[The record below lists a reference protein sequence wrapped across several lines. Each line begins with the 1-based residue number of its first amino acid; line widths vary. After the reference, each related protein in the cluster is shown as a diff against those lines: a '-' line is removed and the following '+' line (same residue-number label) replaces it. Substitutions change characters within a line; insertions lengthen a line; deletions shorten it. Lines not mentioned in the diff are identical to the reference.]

1 MSGKSL
7 RINIDE
13 KGRYKDINID
23 IMNLSKR
30 VSGKVDI
37 HINKHPNGKFD
48 LTRMPKKGVL
58 KLLEMKGYL

>member
-1 MSGKSL
+1 MAGKPR

-13 KGRYKDINID
+13 KGRYKGIDID

-37 HINKHPNGKFD
+37 HINKHPNGKFN
-48 LTRMPKKGVL
+48 LPRMPKKDAL
-58 KLLEMKGYL
+58 KLLEMKGYI

>member
-1 MSGKSL
+1 MSSKPL

-13 KGRYKDINID
+13 KGRYKGIDID
-23 IMNLSKR
+23 IMNIAKP
-30 VSGKVDI
+30 VSGKVNI

-48 LTRMPKKGVL
+48 LQMPKKNAL

>member
-1 MSGKSL
+1 MSGKPR

-13 KGRYKDINID
+13 KGRYIDTDID
-23 IMNLSKR
+23 IMHLSKR

-48 LTRMPKKGVL
+48 LPRMPKKDAL